1 MKLVDTVSKLLA
13 RKGGGIWSVTPES
26 SVYDAVQLLSQRNIG
41 ALLVMEGENL
51 VGIFSERD
59 YARKVVLE
67 GKSSRGTAIRE
78 IMISPVVTVTP
89 HHKVEECMKIMTD
102 GRFRHLPVLAEGKV
116 VGVLS
121 IGDLV
126 NWIINAQEETISQL
140 QNYISGKYPG

>member
-78 IMISPVVTVTP
+78 IMISPVVTGSTL
-89 HHKVEECMKIMTD
+89 
-102 GRFRHLPVLAEGKV
+102 R
-116 VGVLS
+116 
-121 IGDLV
+121 
-126 NWIINAQEETISQL
+126 WW
-140 QNYISGKYPG
+140 